1 MNNLADIAAGE
12 VRSEAGEGEDPI
24 PIPGSVLAFEVNNL
38 ADKAAAEVRSEAV
51 VRVRILSLY
60 LAVSWLLR

>member
-1 MNNLADIAAGE
+1 VNDLTDIDAGE
-12 VRSEAGEGEDPI
+12 VR
-24 PIPGSVLAFEVNNL
+24 
-38 ADKAAAEVRSEAV
+38 REAV

>member
-1 MNNLADIAAGE
+1 MNNLADIAAGK
-12 VRSEAGEGEDPI
+12 VRSEAGECEDPI
-24 PIPGSVLAFEVNNL
+24 PIPGSVLAVEVNNL
-38 ADKAAAEVRSEAV
+38 ADIVAGEVKCEAV